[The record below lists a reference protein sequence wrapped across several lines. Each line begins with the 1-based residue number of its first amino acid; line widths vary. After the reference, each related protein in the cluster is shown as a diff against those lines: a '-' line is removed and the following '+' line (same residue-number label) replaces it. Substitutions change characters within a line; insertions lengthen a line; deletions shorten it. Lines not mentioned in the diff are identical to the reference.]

1 MTKGKLVKNETTRQR
16 QSAPAE
22 LGETIAVGSEQQ
34 TLVPPEDNARG
45 KVNKVQIHHNLKA
58 PMAETE
64 MQQIVLPV
72 RPTSDDDS
80 KTITLQ
86 IRKGGDAEPPKLEE
100 QHTARDQ
107 ASKTPA
113 RAGDSD
119 SSEIL
124 DQVIDF
130 GGDEEDQL
138 DDEENKYMELLM
150 QRDTKEVQMPC
161 LMWSVNNN
169 RRMHWDLLVIFL
181 ALYNCVMIP
190 LNVAFNTE
198 LNEVLP
204 DSLDYFEKVIDVLFV
219 LDILLNFRTTF
230 INPKTNIEIVEPMR
244 VGKNYL
250 NSIRFPVDLLA
261 SIPFDYFISV
271 KEVDGS

>member
-1 MTKGKLVKNETTRQR
+1 VQ
-16 QSAPAE
+16 AE
-22 LGETIAVGSEQQ
+22 LGETIAVGPEQQ

-45 KVNKVQIHHNLKA
+45 KVNKVQIHQNMKA

-72 RPTSDDDS
+72 RPTSDDDKDDNDS

-86 IRKGGDAEPPKLEE
+86 IRKGGDGEPPQLEE
-100 QHTARDQ
+100 EHTARDQ
-107 ASKTPA
+107 VSKKPA
-113 RAGDSD
+113 QAGDSD

-130 GGDEEDQL
+130 GGDEIDQL
-138 DDEENKYMELLM
+138 DDQQNKYMELLM
-150 QRDTKEVQMPC
+150 QRDSKEVKMPC

-169 RRMHWDLLVIFL
+169 RRMNWDLLVIFL

-198 LNEVLP
+198 LDEVLP
-204 DSLDYFEKVIDVLFV
+204 DSLDYFEKFIDILFV

-250 NSIRFPVDLLA
+250 NSIRFPVDVLA

-271 KEVDGS
+271 KEADGS

>member
-1 MTKGKLVKNETTRQR
+1 MQ
-16 QSAPAE
+16 AE
-22 LGETIAVGSEQQ
+22 LGETIAVGPEEQ

-45 KVNKVQIHHNLKA
+45 KVNKVQIHQNMKT
-58 PMAETE
+58 PIAETE

-86 IRKGGDAEPPKLEE
+86 IRKGGDGEQPQLEE
-100 QHTARDQ
+100 EHTARDQ
-107 ASKTPA
+107 VCKKPA
-113 RAGDSD
+113 QADDSD

-124 DQVIDF
+124 EQAIDF
-130 GGDEEDQL
+130 GGEDPDQV

-150 QRDTKEVQMPC
+150 QRDSKEVKMPC

-169 RRMHWDLLVIFL
+169 RRMNWDLLVIFL

-198 LNEVLP
+198 LDEVLP
-204 DSLDYFEKVIDVLFV
+204 DSLDYFEKFIDILFV

-244 VGKNYL
+244 VAKNYL
-250 NSIRFPVDLLA
+250 NSVRFPVDVLA
-261 SIPFDYFISV
+261 SIPFDYFIPV
-271 KEVDGS
+271 KAADGS